1 MVLRPFIVIGF
12 QRYALT
18 NCREGCE
25 HATRRDFCKYPPIGW
40 DCLKIEHIRGAPYHP
55 QTQGKIERW
64 LDMLKTPIRA

>member
-1 MVLRPFIVIGF
+1 MVLQPFIVLGL

-40 DCLKIEHIRGAPYHP
+40 DCRI
-55 QTQGKIERW
+55 
-64 LDMLKTPIRA
+64 